1 MLSPNSRLKNNQF
14 PNGLPHTRQPVIFSS
29 DSPMERG
36 LRKNFFFPK
45 IAKEIMQIVYKK
57 NDFLS
62 VLHIAQ
68 IIYI

>member
-1 MLSPNSRLKNNQF
+1 
-14 PNGLPHTRQPVIFSS
+14 
-29 DSPMERG
+29 MERG